1 MRAFLGGLYE
11 RGGWRRVIAWGAIG
25 IEGAV
30 RVFFML
36 TVLVL
41 LGSVSQGPNPPNMP

>member
-1 MRAFLGGLYE
+1 MRAFLGELYG

-36 TVLVL
+36 IALVIL
-41 LGSVSQGPNPPNMP
+41 GFTLGSLDLFD